1 MGKQCLLF
9 HASGVCNKSGAIR
22 FAIAPYG
29 LDVLFPGKGQMHRLA
44 GAQQLIKKISE
55 PLVVFCDVIS
65 FSVYLSGIICYFLV

>member
-1 MGKQCLLF
+1 MSFCF

-55 PLVVFCDVIS
+55 PLVVFCDGS
-65 FSVYLSGIICYFLV
+65 FLKPENNI